1 LNQTSKQIRDPD
13 SELPNRTLVFMG
25 TPQFAVP
32 SLRAL
37 AGGPYNITVVTQ
49 PDKPAGRGG
58 RLTPPPVKVLAQ
70 ELGLPVL
77 QPPTLKD
84 PGFRARL
91 AEMQPDVTV
100 LVAYGEYV
108 APALLDL
115 PKHGSLNLHPSLLP
129 RWRGSTPIQ
138 SAILAGDEVT
148 GVSIIRM
155 DRGLD
160 TGPILAQR
168 SAPVAPGE
176 TYPELSAR
184 LAKMGAELL
193 AETLPRWLKGEI
205 EPTPQPDEGAT
216 LTRSLSKEDG
226 LLDWS
231 APAEELARRVR
242 AFQPWPGTHTYWQG
256 RLLKIIRA
264 RPAPTP
270 TGGATAPGTVI
281 VLQQPG
287 SPRSLA
293 VAAGG
298 GGALE
303 LLQLQLA
310 GKPPIEARALLTGY
324 PQIVGSVLSAEHRGP
339 STE

>member
-1 LNQTSKQIRDPD
+1 MNQTSNQIRNSNP
-13 SELPNRTLVFMG
+13 EIPNPSLVFMG

-37 AGGPYNITVVTQ
+37 AGEPYDITVVTQ

-58 RLTPPPVKVLAQ
+58 RLTPPPVKVLAE

-77 QPPTLKD
+77 QPASLKD
-84 PGFRARL
+84 PGFRALL

-108 APALLDL
+108 APVLLDL
-115 PKHGSLNLHPSLLP
+115 PRHGSINLHPSLLP

-168 SAPVAPGE
+168 RTPVAPAE
-176 TYPELSAR
+176 THPELSAR
-184 LAKMGAELL
+184 LANMGATLL

-205 EPTPQPDEGAT
+205 EPMPQTEEGAT
-216 LTRSLSKEDG
+216 LTRTLSKEDG
-226 LLDWS
+226 LIDWS
-231 APAEELARRVR
+231 APAGEIDHRVR
-242 AFQPWPGTHTYWQG
+242 AFQPWPGTYTYWQG
-256 RLLKIIRA
+256 RLLKVLRA
-264 RPAPTP
+264 RPVPVE
-270 TGGATAPGTVI
+270 GASVPGTLLA
-281 VLQQPG
+281 LQQPG

-293 VAAGG
+293 VATGG

-303 LLQLQLA
+303 LLEVQLA
-310 GKPPIEARALLTGY
+310 GKPPVEARALLTGY
-324 PQIVGSVLSAEHRGP
+324 PQMVGSVLGSG
-339 STE
+339 